1 MSSRDQVVPCSRFR
15 FERRSASCRL
25 RRRFFGFT
33 LLELLLVMVLMVMIT
48 SVVVP
53 QFSKS
58 MTSFQLRDSTRQT
71 VAILNRTRNVA
82 ISESREA
89 TFTIDKDARVS
100 RSTATTRAQPWPDQV
115 DIEIDNYPVPESR
128 ETMRNIVFYP
138 DGTSTGG
145 HIVVSSSK
153 NSYVIIVDW
162 LTGHVN
168 VRN

>member
-1 MSSRDQVVPCSRFR
+1 MSSTRFKFHR
-15 FERRSASCRL
+15 LSASCRS

-33 LLELLLVMVLMVMIT
+33 LLELMVVMVLMVMIT

-58 MTSFQLRDSTRQT
+58 MTSFQLRESTRET
-71 VAILNRTRNVA
+71 IAVLNRTRNVA
-82 ISESREA
+82 ISEAREA

-115 DIEIDNYPVPESR
+115 EIEIDNYPGPDAN
-128 ETMRNIVFYP
+128 ETIRNIVFYP
-138 DGTSTGG
+138 DDTSTGG

-153 NSYVIIVDW
+153 RSYVIIVDW